1 MGREKGTAQG
11 PSPHPACLPP
21 AADSEPPFLA
31 QASPGDSGSKA
42 PGGHRGSLPGS
53 SESWSCRRFHK
64 VVRPRGG
71 WEVLPRGRLAHRPSE
86 HRGLTRR
93 PAPAPRPLLP
103 AWDLLQSV
111 FWGGAGTPA
120 APPSTSVLSVTPK
133 SKTGQGSREDGG
145 GSERTGWLLATKGT
159 DPGWGDGRR
168 CRGAPRP
175 AVQSPRPAAPGRGSP
190 ACQGSWAAGKVRPGP
205 CGHAAGRAPRGR
217 QRTAGPARTAESG
230 LWPQDRA
237 QAARGP
243 LCPVG
248 LTAAGGAVLGRPQ
261 APPHCL
267 CRSRLQPSRLL
278 LRLLHRLKTATV
290 PELTPGDPESF
301 LPHPLL
307 TGSLCSQRLLSSGA
321 AAPGSLPPAP
331 LLFGSLRSWRQVKPT
346 AAWSSPPLLWWRQG
360 PLQGGPRQAG
370 PSSLCPLL
378 SQLPLRGL
386 QAEKWG
392 EGGVEGER
400 REPVCPPSAPRPGIS
415 RVPKER
421 PPPWFPWFLQ
431 WGLHSRVTPPG
442 PHTCPADRK
451 ASPPQVVHAARQDPG
466 PAQCPGLCPEP
477 TQEGS
482 GWGMTE
488 QSPLSPARPPPCPR
502 DRTDHRAD
510 HPGCFEAAGARLGCC
525 TPHPS
530 GCVGAGE

>member
-42 PGGHRGSLPGS
+42 PGGHRVSLPGS

-237 QAARGP
+237 QAAGGP

-248 LTAAGGAVLGRPQ
+248 LTAAGGAVLERPQ

-307 TGSLCSQRLLSSGA
+307 TGS
-321 AAPGSLPPAP
+321 
-331 LLFGSLRSWRQVKPT
+331 
-346 AAWSSPPLLWWRQG
+346 
-360 PLQGGPRQAG
+360 
-370 PSSLCPLL
+370 
-378 SQLPLRGL
+378 
-386 QAEKWG
+386 
-392 EGGVEGER
+392 
-400 REPVCPPSAPRPGIS
+400 
-415 RVPKER
+415 
-421 PPPWFPWFLQ
+421 
-431 WGLHSRVTPPG
+431 
-442 PHTCPADRK
+442 
-451 ASPPQVVHAARQDPG
+451 
-466 PAQCPGLCPEP
+466 
-477 TQEGS
+477 
-482 GWGMTE
+482 
-488 QSPLSPARPPPCPR
+488 QS
-502 DRTDHRAD
+502 
-510 HPGCFEAAGARLGCC
+510 
-525 TPHPS
+525 
-530 GCVGAGE
+530 